1 MNQRQQPAT
10 TMTHQPGSSQPTT
23 TAPTVV
29 ADLIRR
35 NRDLEIPSPGLWR
48 MAPGSYVAIAPSR
61 REPLVARRVLE
72 GAIDIDETP
81 DQSSMRFTVAGP
93 DEMTFQGRPTRVVA
107 NHHGMSEWAIEGAL
121 THNEQSSPMTLVV
134 SYHGVYRSSG
144 RVWAWFS
151 GRGAVV
157 VPSQPRRWR
166 SSRRNER
173 ATVALDLILDP
184 PQSARSPSTVSRAA

>member
-1 MNQRQQPAT
+1 MTNQPTSIQAT
-10 TMTHQPGSSQPTT
+10 TAGR
-23 TAPTVV
+23 TAI

-35 NRDLEIPSPGLWR
+35 HRDLELPSPGLWR
-48 MAPGSYVAIAPSR
+48 TAQGSYMAIATSR
-61 REPLVARRVLE
+61 RDPLIARRVVD

-81 DQSSMRFTVAGP
+81 DQSSMRLTVAGP
-93 DEMTFQGRPTRVVA
+93 DDMTFQGRPTRVVP

-121 THNEQSSPMTLVV
+121 THDERSTPMTLVV

-157 VPSQPRRWR
+157 VPSNQA
-166 SSRRNER
+166 N
-173 ATVALDLILDP
+173 V
-184 PQSARSPSTVSRAA
+184 